1 MRHLWFEYP
10 LAWLVGLPM
19 AAAAVGLMM
28 WSLRR
33 QGQAWR
39 RVGMLA
45 VLRAVALLLL
55 LVLAARPALVES
67 DEESHNRNE
76 IVLLLDRSESMS
88 LACGKQSRFDEA
100 LQMARQN
107 LLPALK
113 ASDIRVRALL
123 FAEDATVAD
132 GRQIAAAK
140 PDGKRTNLAR
150 AIVRAVV
157 QSDRPPLAVIALTDG
172 ANTEDSDNA
181 RALTAL
187 TTYRVPLIGIGCGR
201 ETGTQVLSLEDV
213 SAPPLAAPHQE
224 FRVAA
229 RLRATG
235 DNELPRFDLL
245 LLRDGQFAQKKSVSA
260 GPGRGSGRRASR

>member
-1 MRHLWFEYP
+1 
-10 LAWLVGLPM
+10 
-19 AAAAVGLMM
+19 
-28 WSLRR
+28 
-33 QGQAWR
+33 
-39 RVGMLA
+39 
-45 VLRAVALLLL
+45 
-55 LVLAARPALVES
+55 
-67 DEESHNRNE
+67 
-76 IVLLLDRSESMS
+76 MS

-181 RALTAL
+181 AGAYGLDHVSRSFD
-187 TTYRVPLIGIGCGR
+187 RHRMWPGDGR
-201 ETGTQVLSLEDV
+201 RSLV
-213 SAPPLAAPHQE
+213 AGGR
-224 FRVAA
+224 FRPAA
-229 RLRATG
+229 RR
-235 DNELPRFDLL
+235 
-245 LLRDGQFAQKKSVSA
+245 SA
-260 GPGRGSGRRASR
+260 SGVPGRRPAAGHGRQ